1 MESKVNI
8 DIDTI
13 PFVKGVNDLIAENYN
28 TYKSASRITSDYRG
42 EVGITAA
49 YNGRQILELLQNA
62 DDEGT
67 DKVLIE
73 LDTRNKTLTIS
84 NNGNPFTVEG
94 IASLMIANNSVKK
107 GNKKKFIGNKGL
119 GFRSILNWTNSIEI
133 ITKEIILKFSP
144 LIAKKNFEKIVIDKN
159 LRDKLIDQEKPL
171 QDLVPFSVLAIPEL
185 TPNTI
190 EKFAWQTS
198 IVLNYKEVAKKDII
212 NQLEAL
218 KSEILIFL
226 NNINYLTYSIDGVLK
241 VISKTNPIRGDESLV
256 SINSIIWN
264 VKDSAEKKFNIDED
278 KYYQIKIGWK
288 DDLTDQDTNFFT
300 YFPTQVKT
308 HFPCLIHASFELDP
322 TRNHIND
329 LPENHLVL
337 TEIANVLCDLA
348 TNELQKSSKADWR
361 GFRLLTPVGRSE
373 NKLLNRYLFGELLE
387 KKKALAIYPCLDGQY
402 RTIDEVVYYDN
413 DFSNWISENG
423 YENYF
428 PNVLLCPEDG
438 VEINKFEFINKISYE
453 EFKNSIS
460 LISKSLGKCKIK
472 ERVELI
478 TILLDDVFKIYHE
491 LNTKETFPLLMDS
504 LGNVISENKR
514 VFTILKGSIDQLH
527 IPDFVKISFIDV
539 DLRKQ
544 LEEVLKK
551 RLDDKKNEDEGDYSR
566 ALKKVLSPIVNI
578 GSNDIIDV
586 ISTIIS
592 ESNEKIGSSTN
603 YKEEISKAIKSLY
616 TIFNQNKER
625 ENILQ
630 SKLLLLNKRGELKRS
645 NELFLS
651 EYYPTGQLTEEIFE
665 GIYSSDNYLGSPL
678 DFGFETTE
686 DVEVVERFF
695 LWLGVN
701 KHVILN
707 SIKFVKGKSELN
719 KYLNYVF
726 EKYSERPTLVTQY
739 YFEGVEIVDFNN
751 TFKNISAEKLILLIS
766 KDGRLKQK
774 IEQSHDDKLWSQYG
788 QAYNTIICPSF
799 IQYQIQSLY
808 NFSEFLLDNNDIP
821 FLNKFQLKLEDGIL
835 QKHKIAEQECNYI
848 ISKLGAKLS
857 FNELEVES
865 VYEYIQTCKS
875 NDPKFDYGRK
885 LYLAA
890 FNYFKAFDDEDFSKF
905 DKKYDLLAEKDGI
918 KDYRPVSEVYYS
930 DNNTMPR
937 QIISKYWVFDFPKRN
952 GEEQIARYF
961 GVKKIDSIAITIN
974 EASIARNRHTAAKE
988 FNSWFLKIKPY
999 LFAHRLIAI
1008 KTDALKKT
1016 NLASLK
1022 NVEIELVSSI
1032 NYSFDT
1038 YNNNILLPGEYLKV
1052 GPSKFILCG
1061 EEGCTLESLKECSE
1075 FCEAFA
1081 EIICT
1086 LFLVSDKK
1094 DDYRAIFKDKNSL
1107 KDSLYIIKSKSLE
1120 YKLSEARILFGVS
1133 LQEINFWNALLK
1145 TKANNINQDI
1155 SQESELIVELKI
1167 IFGQEFELP
1176 ENYKKVDFE
1185 NFNNKESVDFLK
1197 WACKLTSFSLLLI
1210 KELLPDFNGI
1220 KDWHFSKFKNLFSIE
1235 EIFGKALLL
1244 SLSKQGI
1251 SEQSKFHNI
1260 RKTYNEF
1267 VDKTNNR
1274 LSLENAYLFDVDY
1287 KKLLLENLDR
1297 SYNIN
1302 TKDASL
1308 KDISILNYYEKLLD
1322 DYKIEMND
1330 LSDDVKGLL
1339 YFKGHEAHLKMFFDE
1354 LKKDDDTAI
1363 EKDIPTDDVV
1373 LPISKTLI
1381 GGKNAPLPKG
1391 KKIKARPPLEFSKKR
1406 EGQQKRAGKI
1416 AEKLVFNSLK
1426 KEYPDGKIQWLS
1438 GNSEQQGIVKD
1449 DSLGYDIRYTIDN
1462 TENWFFLEVKSVSN
1476 DSFIISSHEVYVAFE
1491 KEKIGEEYHLGLVKD
1506 GKIHMV
1512 EDFFNTDEWK
1522 DNFELIQGVSSI
1534 RPLDF
1539 EVFFELPENNIEA

>member
-1 MESKVNI
+1 
-8 DIDTI
+8 
-13 PFVKGVNDLIAENYN
+13 
-28 TYKSASRITSDYRG
+28 
-42 EVGITAA
+42 
-49 YNGRQILELLQNA
+49 
-62 DDEGT
+62 
-67 DKVLIE
+67 
-73 LDTRNKTLTIS
+73 
-84 NNGNPFTVEG
+84 
-94 IASLMIANNSVKK
+94 
-107 GNKKKFIGNKGL
+107 
-119 GFRSILNWTNSIEI
+119 
-133 ITKEIILKFSP
+133 
-144 LIAKKNFEKIVIDKN
+144 
-159 LRDKLIDQEKPL
+159 
-171 QDLVPFSVLAIPEL
+171 
-185 TPNTI
+185 
-190 EKFAWQTS
+190 
-198 IVLNYKEVAKKDII
+198 
-212 NQLEAL
+212 
-218 KSEILIFL
+218 
-226 NNINYLTYSIDGVLK
+226 
-241 VISKTNPIRGDESLV
+241 
-256 SINSIIWN
+256 
-264 VKDSAEKKFNIDED
+264 
-278 KYYQIKIGWK
+278 
-288 DDLTDQDTNFFT
+288 
-300 YFPTQVKT
+300 
-308 HFPCLIHASFELDP
+308 LDP

-329 LPENHLVL
+329 LPENHFVL
-337 TEIANVLCDLA
+337 TEITNVLCDLA

-361 GFRLLTPVGRSE
+361 GFRLLTPVGSSE
-373 NKLLNRYLFGELLE
+373 NKLLNKYLFNELLE
-387 KKKALAIYPCLDGQY
+387 KKKALAIYPCLDGEY
-402 RTIDEVVYYDN
+402 RTKDEVVFYNN
-413 DFSNWISENG
+413 DFSSWITQNG
-423 YENYF
+423 FEEYF
-428 PNVLLCPEDG
+428 PNVLLRPEDG
-438 VEINKFEFINKISYE
+438 VEINRFEFTNKISHE

-460 LISKSLGKCKIK
+460 SISKSLEKNKIN

-478 TILLDDVFKIYHE
+478 TILLDDIFKIYHE
-491 LNTKETFPLLMDS
+491 SNTKETFPLLIDS
-504 LGNVISENKR
+504 LGDVISENNR

-527 IPDFVKISFIDV
+527 IPNFVKISFIDV
-539 DLRKQ
+539 DLRKR
-544 LEEVLKK
+544 LEEVLKQ
-551 RLDDKKNEDEGDYSR
+551 RLDENKKEDEGDYSR
-566 ALKKVLSPIVNI
+566 ALKRVLSPIVNI

-592 ESNEKIGSSTN
+592 ESNEKIASSTN
-603 YKEEISKAIKSLY
+603 HKEDISKAIKSLY
-616 TIFNQNKER
+616 TIFNHNKER

-630 SKLLLLNKRGELKRS
+630 SKLLLLNKKGEVKRS

-665 GIYSSDNYLGSPL
+665 DIYSSGNYLGSPL
-678 DFGFETTE
+678 NFGFETTE

-707 SIKFVKGKSELN
+707 PIKFAKGKFESNE
-719 KYLNYVF
+719 YLNYVF
-726 EKYSERPTLVTQY
+726 DKFAETPPLVTQY
-739 YFEGVEIVDFNN
+739 HFEGDEIIDFDK

-774 IEQSHDDKLWSQYG
+774 IEQSHSDKLWSQYS
-788 QAYNTIICPSF
+788 QAYNTIICPSY
-799 IQYQIQSLY
+799 IQYQIQTLY

-821 FLNKFQLKLEDGIL
+821 FLNKFQLNLEDGIL
-835 QKHKIAEQECNYI
+835 QKHNITEQDCNYI

-857 FNELEVES
+857 FNELEIES
-865 VYEYIQTCKS
+865 VYEYIQTCKA
-875 NDPKFDYGRK
+875 NDPKHDYGRK

-905 DKKYDLLAEKDGI
+905 DKKYDLLAEKEGI

-937 QIISKYWVFDFPKRN
+937 QIISKYWIFDFPKRN

-961 GVKKIDSIAITIN
+961 GVKKIDSIAISIN
-974 EASIARNRHTAAKE
+974 EESIVSNRHTATKE

-999 LFAHRLIAI
+999 LFAHRLNAI
-1008 KTDALKKT
+1008 KTDALKMT

-1061 EEGCTLESLKECSE
+1061 EEGCTLESLKESSE

-1094 DDYRAIFKDKNSL
+1094 DDYRAVFKDKNSL

-1120 YKLSEARILFGVS
+1120 DKLDEARIKFGVS

-1145 TKANNINQDI
+1145 TDAGSISQDI
-1155 SQESELIVELKI
+1155 SQESDLIIELRN
-1167 IFGQEFELP
+1167 IFGQEFKLP

-1185 NFNNKESVDFLK
+1185 NFNNKESIDFLK
-1197 WACKLTSFSLLLI
+1197 WSCKLTSLSLLQI
-1210 KELLPDFNGI
+1210 KKLLPDFNGI
-1220 KDWHFSKFKNLFSIE
+1220 KDWHFSKFKNLSFTVE

-1244 SLSKQGI
+1244 SLNNSNKRD
-1251 SEQSKFHNI
+1251 EQSKFLVV

-1267 VDKTNNR
+1267 IDKTNNR

-1287 KKLLLENLDR
+1287 KQLLLDNLDTT
-1297 SYNIN
+1297 YTIN
-1302 TKDASL
+1302 TNNAAL
-1308 KDISILNYYEKLLD
+1308 NDISILNYYEELLD
-1322 DYKIEMND
+1322 EYKIEMNELPD
-1330 LSDDVKGLL
+1330 EVKGLL
-1339 YFKGHEAHLKMFFDE
+1339 YFKGHDNHLKTLLAD
-1354 LKKDDDTAI
+1354 LKKDEESTT
-1363 EKDIPTDDVV
+1363 EKDIPSDDAV
-1373 LPISKTLI
+1373 LPITKTLI

-1391 KKIKARPPLEFSKKR
+1391 KKNKARPPLEFSKKR

-1416 AEKLVFNSLK
+1416 AEKFVFNSLK

-1462 TENWFFLEVKSVSN
+1462 SENWIFLEVKSVSN
-1476 DSFIISSHEVYVAFE
+1476 DSFIISAHEVYVAFE

-1506 GKIHMV
+1506 GKIHMI

-1539 EVFFELPENNIEA
+1539 EVFFEIPDRRIEL

>member
-1 MESKVNI
+1 METTVKI
-8 DIDTI
+8 DFDTI

-28 TYKSASRITSDYRG
+28 TYKSPSRITSDYRG

-67 DKVLIE
+67 DNVLIE
-73 LDTRNKTLTIS
+73 LDTKNNTLSVS
-84 NNGNPFTVEG
+84 NNGNPFTIEG

-107 GNKKKFIGNKGL
+107 GNKKTFIGNKGL

-144 LIAKKNFEKIVIDKN
+144 FIAQEKFEKIVTDKN

-171 QDLVPFSVLAIPEL
+171 QDFVPFAVLAIPEL
-185 TPNTI
+185 THNNI
-190 EKFAWQTS
+190 ENFGWQTS
-198 IVLNYKEVAKKDII
+198 IVLNYKEGAKKDII

-218 KSEILIFL
+218 KPEILIFL
-226 NNINYLTYSIDGVLK
+226 NSIKNLTYSIDGVRT
-241 VISKTNPIRGDESLV
+241 VISKTNPIKGDESLV
-256 SINSIIWN
+256 NINSDIWN
-264 VKDSAEKKFNIDED
+264 VKDTGEKKFNLDD
-278 KYYQIKIGWK
+278 KKYYQIKIGWK
-288 DDLTDQDTNFFT
+288 DDLSDQDTNFFT
-300 YFPTQVKT
+300 YFSTQVKT

-329 LPENHLVL
+329 LSENHFVL
-337 TEIANVLCDLA
+337 TEITNVLCDLA

-361 GFRLLTPVGRSE
+361 GFRLLTPVGSSE
-373 NKLLNRYLFGELLE
+373 NKLLNKYLFYELLE
-387 KKKALAIYPCLDGQY
+387 KKKALAIYPCLDGKY
-402 RTIDEVVYYDN
+402 RTKDEVVFYNN
-413 DFSNWISENG
+413 DFSSWITENG
-423 YENYF
+423 FEEYF
-428 PNVLLCPEDG
+428 PNVLLRPEDG
-438 VEINKFEFINKISYE
+438 LEINKFEFNNKISYE

-460 LISKSLGKCKIK
+460 SISKSLSKNKIN

-491 LNTKETFPLLMDS
+491 LNTKKTFPLLIDS
-504 LGNVISENKR
+504 LGDVISDNKR

-527 IPDFVKISFIDV
+527 IPDFVNISFIDV

-551 RLDDKKNEDEGDYSR
+551 RLDESKKEDEGDYSR
-566 ALKKVLSPIVNI
+566 ALKRVLSPIVNI

-586 ISTIIS
+586 ISTIIN
-592 ESNEKIGSSTN
+592 ESNDKIGSSTS
-603 YKEEISKAIKSLY
+603 YKEDISKAIKSLF
-616 TIFNQNKER
+616 TIFNHNKER

-630 SKLLLLNKRGELKRS
+630 SKLLLLNKKGERKRT

-651 EYYPTGQLTEEIFE
+651 EYYPTGQLTEVIFE
-665 GIYSSDNYLGSPL
+665 GIYSTENYLGSPL

-701 KHVILN
+701 KHIIL
-707 SIKFVKGKSELN
+707 SPIKFIKGKWEN
-719 KYLNYVF
+719 NDYLNFVF
-726 EKYSERPTLVTQY
+726 EKYAQKPVLVTQY
-739 YFEGVEIVDFNN
+739 QFEGLEILNLNN
-751 TFKNISAEKLILLIS
+751 TFKNISPEKLILLIS
-766 KDGRLKQK
+766 IDGRLKQK
-774 IEQSHDDKLWSQYG
+774 INEGHGDYLWSLYG
-788 QAYNTIICPSF
+788 QTFNTISCPSY
-799 IQYQIQSLY
+799 IQFQIQTLF
-808 NFSEFLLDNNDIP
+808 NFQEFLLDNNDIP
-821 FLNKFQLKLEDGIL
+821 FLNNFELKMEEGIL
-835 QKHKIAEQECNYI
+835 LKHNIKAQECNYI

-857 FNELEVES
+857 FNELEIEA
-865 VYEYIQTCKS
+865 VYQYIKACKQ
-875 NDPKFDYGRK
+875 NDTKHEFGRK

-890 FNYFKAFDDEDFSKF
+890 FNYFKSIEDADFLNYVK
-905 DKKYDLLAEKDGI
+905 DYELLAEKDGL
-918 KDYRPVSEVYYS
+918 KEYRPLAEVYYS
-930 DNNTMPR
+930 DNNTMPG
-937 QIISKYWVFDFPKRN
+937 QIISKYWIFDFPKRN

-961 GVKKIDSIAITIN
+961 GVKKIDSIAITIE
-974 EASIARNRHTAAKE
+974 EASITNNRHSATKE

-999 LFAHRLIAI
+999 LFAHRLNAI

-1061 EEGCTLESLKECSE
+1061 EEGCKLESLKESSE

-1107 KDSLYIIKSKSLE
+1107 KDSQYIIKSKSLE
-1120 YKLSEARILFGVS
+1120 GKLSEARILFGVS
-1133 LQEINFWNALLK
+1133 LLEINFWNAVLK
-1145 TKANNINQDI
+1145 TKVNNFNQDI
-1155 SQESELIVELKI
+1155 SQESELIIELKK

-1185 NFNNKESVDFLK
+1185 NFNNNESVDFLK
-1197 WACKLTSFSLLLI
+1197 WACKLTSLSLLQI

-1220 KDWHFSKFKNLFSIE
+1220 MDWYFSKFKNIFSIE
-1235 EIFGKALLL
+1235 ELFGKALLL
-1244 SLSKQGI
+1244 SLINKGI
-1251 SEQSKFHNI
+1251 AEQSKFHTI

-1267 VDKTNNR
+1267 IDKINKG
-1274 LSLENAYLFDVDY
+1274 LSFENAYLFDVNY
-1287 KKLLLENLDR
+1287 KQLLLDNLD
-1297 SYNIN
+1297 SLYNIN
-1302 TKDASL
+1302 TSDASL
-1308 KDISILNYYEKLLD
+1308 KNISILNYYEKLLD
-1322 DYKIEMND
+1322 EYKIEMSE
-1330 LSDDVKGLL
+1330 LSDDDKGLL
-1339 YFKGHEAHLKMFFDE
+1339 YFKGHEAHLKAVLDN
-1354 LKKDDDTAI
+1354 LKKDEETTT
-1363 EKDIPTDDVV
+1363 EKDIPSDDAV
-1373 LPISKTLI
+1373 LPIKKTLI
-1381 GGKNAPLPKG
+1381 GGKNAPLPNG
-1391 KKIKARPPLEFSKKR
+1391 KKTEARPPLEFSKKR

-1416 AEKLVFNSLK
+1416 AEKFVFNSLK
-1426 KEYPDGKIQWLS
+1426 KEYPGGKIQWLS

-1462 TENWFFLEVKSVSN
+1462 SENWIFLEVKSVSN

-1491 KEKIGEEYHLGLVKD
+1491 KQKMTEEYQLGLVID
-1506 GKIHMV
+1506 GKIHIV

-1539 EVFFELPENNIEA
+1539 EVFFQIDMKHK